1 MLWSVAVLLP
11 AIKHVWATS
20 DMTGISFKDAKIPDE
35 FDMELMEA
43 LLTALKPL
51 VLAST
56 LLQQHG
62 PNSGQGIMLLLGLR
76 RTLGAVLRDHVDVER
91 PAHWVTEL
99 LTYSFDR
106 WVLSDMRHFRLA
118 QSTLSPLYNPLPDPN
133 RPDVRLP
140 YDHNYYCPRS
150 PFLFAFLCA
159 VVDPRFASGSLTWMR
174 LIGDDPTFGLWFPVG
189 HQSGGGGK
197 SDAWMWAY
205 RALINI
211 TVWTASWFRN
221 SDDLLPPRAVVTAPD
236 GDDADGFMSSGMGSI
251 LGSLASTA
259 SSSAAAP
266 RPSAPGSDSAAEKR
280 PGDTLAPPPK
290 KPTAAQFLLQRQAAA
305 AAAAAGVPPS
315 QRGRPKH
322 HTETAGIEQE
332 VRSFLEHPWGRPGAD
347 PSLRR
352 HDADPLLWWRLEGVR
367 EYPTLCLVALRL
379 LSVCCT
385 SAQDERNASA
395 AGMVIDE
402 RRTRLAPER
411 AEELVV
417 ARHYLRQ
424 LRGE

>member
-1 MLWSVAVLLP
+1 
-11 AIKHVWATS
+11 
-20 DMTGISFKDAKIPDE
+20 
-35 FDMELMEA
+35 
-43 LLTALKPL
+43 
-51 VLAST
+51 
-56 LLQQHG
+56 
-62 PNSGQGIMLLLGLR
+62 MLLLGLR
-76 RTLGAVLRDHVDVER
+76 RELDTALRKHVNTIS

-99 LTYSFDR
+99 LIHSFDR
-106 WVLSDMRHFRLA
+106 WFLGSDCHLRFV
-118 QSTLSPLYNPLPDPN
+118 QTTLSPLYNPRPVVDQPDMQLPFDAQ
-133 RPDVRLP
+133 
-140 YDHNYYCPRS
+140 YYCPMS

-159 VVDPRFASGSLTWMR
+159 VVDPRFASGSLTWTR
-174 LIGDDPTFGLWFPVG
+174 LIGDDAEFGSWFPVG
-189 HQSGGGGK
+189 HQSGLVGK
-197 SDAWMWAY
+197 SNAWMWAY
-205 RALINI
+205 RALTNM
-211 TVWTASWFRN
+211 TVWTASWFQVPV
-221 SDDLLPPRAVVTAPD
+221 DLLPPPAVETPNEDSDTD
-236 GDDADGFMSSGMGSI
+236 GLMSSGIGSI
-251 LGSLASTA
+251 LGSLASAA
-259 SSSAAAP
+259 SSSSAAP

-280 PGDTLAPPPK
+280 PGDAIAPPPK
-290 KPTAAQFLLQRQAAA
+290 KPTAKQFLLQRQAAA

-332 VRSFLEHPWGRPGAD
+332 VRSFLDHPWGRPGAD

-395 AGMVIDE
+395 AGLVIDE
-402 RRTRLAPER
+402 RRTSLAPER

-424 LRGE
+424 QRGK